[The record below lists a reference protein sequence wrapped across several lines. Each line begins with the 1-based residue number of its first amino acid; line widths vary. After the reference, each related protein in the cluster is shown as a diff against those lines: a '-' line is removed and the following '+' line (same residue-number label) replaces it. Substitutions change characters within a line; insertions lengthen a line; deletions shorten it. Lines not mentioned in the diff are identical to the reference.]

1 MSDTQSDQHHECM
14 NKFIELANELKNGGV
29 STQVVSWAMMT
40 ASAYYVTYSVAG
52 NSGGLN
58 ESGIEKITDAYRQN
72 LRQVQ
77 EAKKADILAQGGE
90 IGQKEG

>member
-1 MSDTQSDQHHECM
+1 MSDSQSDQHHECM
-14 NKFIELANELKNGGV
+14 NQFIDLANTMKNGGV
-29 STQVVSWAMMT
+29 PTEVVSWAMMT

-77 EAKKADILAQGGE
+77 EVKKAQVLAQGGE
-90 IGQKEG
+90 IKQKEG